1 MKYFKKLE
9 GEKVYLSPI
18 SSEDVPTYCEWLND
32 LEVAGNLIIF
42 DQQLGIAREKA
53 ILEDVMKN
61 DAKMFAV
68 VDSAT
73 DKLIGNGSIF
83 NINQRNQKAE
93 LGIFIGDKTYWN
105 KGYGSDAVKLLLD
118 FGFNILNLNN
128 IMLEVF
134 SFNKRAIA
142 AYKKVGFK
150 TIGSRREA
158 VQYAGF
164 KYDEIYMDILAE
176 EFESPFVAKFFPEQ
190 DINKE

>member
-1 MKYFKKLE
+1 MKYFKKLV

-18 SSEDVPTYCEWLND
+18 SIEDVPTYCEWLND

-42 DQQLGIAREKA
+42 DQQLGITRERA
-53 ILEDVMKN
+53 ILEDVIKN

-83 NINQRNQKAE
+83 KINQRNKKAE

-105 KGYGSDAVKLLLD
+105 RGYGSDAVKLLLD

-134 SFNKRAIA
+134 SFNERAIA

-150 TIGSRREA
+150 TIGARREA
-158 VQYAGF
+158 VQYAGH

-176 EFESPFVAKFFPEQ
+176 EFESPFVAKFFPEPVI
-190 DINKE
+190 DKE

>member
-1 MKYFKKLE
+1 MKYFKKLV

-18 SSEDVPTYCEWLND
+18 SIEDVPTYCEWLND
-32 LEVAGNLIIF
+32 LEVAGNLVIF

-73 DKLIGNGSIF
+73 DNLIGNGSIF
-83 NINQRNQKAE
+83 NINQRNKKAE
-93 LGIFIGDKTYWN
+93 LGIFIGDKTYWS

-134 SFNKRAIA
+134 SFNKRAIS

-150 TIGSRREA
+150 TIGARREA
-158 VQYAGF
+158 VQYAGQ
-164 KYDEIYMDILAE
+164 KYDEIYMDILAD
-176 EFESPFVAKFFPEQ
+176 EFTSPYVAKFFPEPEN
-190 DINKE
+190 DKE